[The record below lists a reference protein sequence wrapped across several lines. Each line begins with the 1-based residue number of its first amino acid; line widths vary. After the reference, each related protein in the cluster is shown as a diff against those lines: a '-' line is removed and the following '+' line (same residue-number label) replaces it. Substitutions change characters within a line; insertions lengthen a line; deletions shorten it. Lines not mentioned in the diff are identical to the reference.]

1 MRGFA
6 FVLFKNMCGA
16 SKALNALNLKEI
28 KGQSE
33 TLNIT
38 VRSVNTEA
46 HCGRLSLG
54 NDFQMACFTH
64 RAAGSS

>member
-16 SKALNALNLKEI
+16 SRALNALNLKEI

-33 TLNIT
+33 TLNTAVTRETLFIADISLWEMILKCFIH
-38 VRSVNTEA
+38 RSA
-46 HCGRLSLG
+46 GRS
-54 NDFQMACFTH
+54 
-64 RAAGSS
+64 